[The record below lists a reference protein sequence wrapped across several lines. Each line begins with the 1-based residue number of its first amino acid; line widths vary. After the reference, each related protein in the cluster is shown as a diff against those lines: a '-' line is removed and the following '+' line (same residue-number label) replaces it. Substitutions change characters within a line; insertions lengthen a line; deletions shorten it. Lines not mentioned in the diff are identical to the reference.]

1 MTTATMPTADP
12 TYEPDRADGLDGFT
26 REEIR
31 QFEADDVEAGRN
43 IGKILASLFV
53 YTLIAM
59 SIVTWWTFKVV
70 QP

>member
-1 MTTATMPTADP
+1 MATATMPVVDP
-12 TYEPDRADGLDGFT
+12 TYEPDRTDDLSPFSDD
-26 REEIR
+26 EIR
-31 QFEADDVEAGRN
+31 QFEAADTEAGRQ

-59 SIVTWWTFKVV
+59 SIVTWWTFKAV